1 MNASHKKG
9 AIRVI
14 GLGPGDHRF
23 MTHDADVAL
32 QDASDLIGYIPYVER
47 IPPREGL
54 TRHATDNR
62 VELVLDIQVRQVSF
76 ELLLT

>member
-54 TRHATDNR
+54 TSGA
-62 VELVLDIQVRQVSF
+62 SCA
-76 ELLLT
+76 